1 MKMKVAITVLLLGIS
16 VINVKSQYNQTI
28 ISHYL
33 FTDFIQGQVK
43 LKSGISQSSK
53 LNYNSFTE
61 EMVFER
67 NGNKLA
73 LDNLETIDTV
83 IIQDRKFIPVGN
95 VFYEVLENSSMPLFI
110 HHLCSVTSKGKPSGY
125 GGYSET
131 ASIDA
136 KAMIYSSSGQVY
148 EMILPSEYNVNPY
161 SEYLLTKDNK
171 YYKISDIN
179 SVIKIYP
186 ERKAAI
192 KEFVKTHK
200 ISFKKSEDLK
210 QLLIFCNK

>member
-1 MKMKVAITVLLLGIS
+1 MKVVITILLLVIS
-16 VINVKSQYNQTI
+16 TINVKSQDKQTI

-33 FTDFIQGQVK
+33 FSEFIQGKVK
-43 LKSGISQSSK
+43 LKSGVSLPSK

-61 EMVFER
+61 EMVFEK
-67 NGNKLA
+67 NGGKFA
-73 LDNLETIDTV
+73 LDNLETVDTV

-131 ASIDA
+131 SSIDT
-136 KAMIYSSSGQVY
+136 KAMIYGTNGQVY
-148 EMILPSEYNVNPY
+148 DMTLPSEYNVNPY